1 MKKFAHFGAVAS
13 EKMEGMFFLESI
25 KVWATDPS
33 KDPNSIEYLFFE
45 DDSPMKDLPVAK
57 GGHPSD
63 ICNLQLAH
71 MSCNR
76 QKSDKL
82 TPTREVS
89 TGIELVSNRV
99 LPLTF
104 DWKTL

>member
-33 KDPNSIEYLFFE
+33 KDPNTIEYLFFE

-57 GGHPSD
+57 GGHIAYQVDELDAKCENKKCFWPPMD
-63 ICNLQLAH
+63 VVPGIRIAFFVDENGVVTEYCQ
-71 MSCNR
+71 MS
-76 QKSDKL
+76 
-82 TPTREVS
+82 
-89 TGIELVSNRV
+89 
-99 LPLTF
+99 
-104 DWKTL
+104 